1 MKRIFVMLLIACF
14 TVGVADAQLSKL
26 KGLGKKLEKAAK
38 EKVEKEADKA
48 KEDASSKA
56 KSEAK
61 KQVDKAKYD
70 LEDYEKRTENGT
82 IVFVGDDLGM
92 YAKAEKTDWEE
103 VQTIVYDPKE
113 WVANTTV
120 VEKNALYYLYR
131 WKKAC
136 DEGDTEKMTGEI
148 YPRVNWCVS
157 QIANY
162 NSNEKY
168 GLSYI
173 KFKQFGKE
181 YNATVAKF
189 KEIIWAGQ
197 PSVTKGYKELKTQ
210 EDFDNYAKENFAI
223 WNHVLDKADE
233 AKAAGKPIT
242 QQFYLN
248 TMVGQRESML
258 CWNYIKGDE
267 KGFAEFDK
275 RLKNALKDTP
285 KEFQKNNVVRT
296 PQECRDLQAARE
308 EQWAKEEAEKEA
320 ARLAEIEAKT
330 EDWPKSNMPELDAQ
344 ILKIVRAKFP
354 DRKITR
360 VSVMNNSWN
369 VMMKGL
375 VPERRVVQFWM
386 EYYHKEAGR
395 VIAEEHY
402 VCQYYNGKYG
412 KTQYQSQGSR
422 YFWVRQK

>member
-92 YAKAEKTDWEE
+92 YAKAEKTDWED

-173 KFKQFGKE
+173 KFKQFGKD

-267 KGFAEFDK
+267 KGFAEFDN
-275 RLKNALKDTP
+275 RLKNALKETP
-285 KEFQKNNVVRT
+285 DDFQKNNVVKT

-308 EQWAKEEAEKEA
+308 EQWAKEKAEKEA

-360 VSVMNNSWN
+360 VSVMNNKWN

>member
-92 YAKAEKTDWEE
+92 YAKAEKTDWED

-402 VCQYYNGKYG
+402 VCQYYNGTYG
-412 KTQYQSQGSR
+412 KTQYQSQGAR

>member
-14 TVGVADAQLSKL
+14 TVGVADAQFGKL
-26 KGLGKKLEKAAK
+26 KGLGKKIEKAAK

-48 KEDASSKA
+48 KENASSKA
-56 KSEAK
+56 KSETK

-92 YAKAEKTDWEE
+92 YAKAEKTNWED
-103 VQTIVYDPKE
+103 VQKIVYDPKE

-148 YPRVNWCVS
+148 YPRVNWCVN

-162 NSNEKY
+162 NSNERY
-168 GLSYI
+168 GMSFI
-173 KFKQFGKE
+173 KFKPFAKD
-181 YNATVAKF
+181 YNATVDKF

-210 EDFDNYAKENFAI
+210 ADFDNYAKENFAI
-223 WNHVLDKADE
+223 WNYVMDKADE

-248 TMVGQRESML
+248 TMVGQRETML
-258 CWNYIKGDE
+258 CFNYLKGDE
-267 KGFAEFDK
+267 NGFAEFDK

-285 KEFQKNNVVRT
+285 KDFQKNNVVKT

-308 EQWAKEEAEKEA
+308 EQWAKEKAEKEA

>member
-1 MKRIFVMLLIACF
+1 MKRIFVMLLIACL
-14 TVGVADAQLSKL
+14 TVGVADAQFGNL
-26 KGLGKKLEKAAK
+26 KGLGKKIGNAAK

-48 KEDASSKA
+48 KDNATSKA

-61 KQVDKAKYD
+61 KQADKVKYD
-70 LEDYEKRTENGT
+70 LEDYEKRTEDGT

-92 YAKAEKTDWEE
+92 YAKAEKTNWED
-103 VQTIVYDPKE
+103 VQKIVYDPKE

-148 YPRVNWCVS
+148 YPRVNWCVN

-275 RLKNALKDTP
+275 RLKKALKDTP
-285 KEFQKNNVVRT
+285 KDFQKNNVVRT

-308 EQWAKEEAEKEA
+308 EQWAKEKAEKEA

-354 DRKITR
+354 DRNITR

-412 KTQYQSQGSR
+412 KTQYQSQGAR

>member
-14 TVGVADAQLSKL
+14 TVGVADAQFGKL
-26 KGLGKKLEKAAK
+26 KGLGKKIEKAAK

-92 YAKAEKTDWEE
+92 YAKAEKTNWED
-103 VQTIVYDPKE
+103 VQKIVYDPKE

-148 YPRVNWCVS
+148 YPRVNWCVN

-162 NSNEKY
+162 NSNERY
-168 GLSYI
+168 GMSFI
-173 KFKQFGKE
+173 KFKPFAKD

-210 EDFDNYAKENFAI
+210 ADFDNYAKENFAI
-223 WNHVLDKADE
+223 WNYVMDKADE

-248 TMVGQRESML
+248 TMVGQRETML
-258 CWNYIKGDE
+258 CLNYLKGDE
-267 KGFAEFDK
+267 NGFAEFDK
-275 RLKNALKDTP
+275 RLKKALKDTP
-285 KEFQKNNVVRT
+285 KDFQKNNVVKT
-296 PQECRDLQAARE
+296 PQECRDLQKSRE
-308 EQWAKEEAEKEA
+308 EQWAKEAAEKKAKEE
-320 ARLAEIEAKT
+320 AEIEANT
-330 EDWPKSNMPELDAQ
+330 QDWPKSNMPSMDATV
-344 ILKIVRAKFP
+344 LKVMKAKFP
-354 DRKITR
+354 KRKIYR
-360 VSVMNNSWN
+360 VAAVGDRWY
-369 VMMKGL
+369 VRMKGL
-375 VPERRVVQFWM
+375 IPESRGLAVWVEFEHESGRRV
-386 EYYHKEAGR
+386 
-395 VIAEEHY
+395 AEQHQ
-402 VCQYYNGKYG
+402 VVQYYENGRYGATKYECMNAP
-412 KTQYQSQGSR
+412 

>member
-1 MKRIFVMLLIACF
+1 MKIYFKKEHENLNYEYIAPKHF
-14 TVGVADAQLSKL
+14 NGAS
-26 KGLGKKLEKAAK
+26 
-38 EKVEKEADKA
+38 VEFCSLPYTYVK
-48 KEDASSKA
+48 
-56 KSEAK
+56 
-61 KQVDKAKYD
+61 
-70 LEDYEKRTENGT
+70 
-82 IVFVGDDLGM
+82 DDL
-92 YAKAEKTDWEE
+92 
-103 VQTIVYDPKE
+103 
-113 WVANTTV
+113 
-120 VEKNALYYLYR
+120 
-131 WKKAC
+131 
-136 DEGDTEKMTGEI
+136 KMTGEI
-148 YPRVNWCVS
+148 YPRVNWCVN

-162 NSNEKY
+162 NSNERY
-168 GLSYI
+168 GMSFI
-173 KFKQFGKE
+173 KFKPFAKD
-181 YNATVAKF
+181 YNATVDKF

-210 EDFDNYAKENFAI
+210 ADFDNYAKENFAI
-223 WNHVLDKADE
+223 WNYVMDKADE

-242 QQFYLN
+242 QQFYLK
-248 TMVGQRESML
+248 TMVGQRETML
-258 CWNYIKGDE
+258 CFNYLKGDE
-267 KGFAEFDK
+267 PGFAEFDK

-285 KEFQKNNVVRT
+285 KDFQKNNVVKT
-296 PQECRDLQAARE
+296 PQECRDLQVARE
-308 EQWAKEEAEKEA
+308 EQWAKEKAEKEA

-360 VSVMNNSWN
+360 VSVMNNKWN

>member
-70 LEDYEKRTENGT
+70 LEDYEKRNGT

-92 YAKAEKTDWEE
+92 YAKAEKTDWED

-148 YPRVNWCVS
+148 YPRVNWCVN

-173 KFKQFGKE
+173 KFKQFGKD

-189 KEIIWAGQ
+189 KEIIWSGQ

-308 EQWAKEEAEKEA
+308 EQWAKEKAEKEA

>member
-14 TVGVADAQLSKL
+14 TVGVADAQFGKL
-26 KGLGKKLEKAAK
+26 KGLGKKIEKAAK

-56 KSEAK
+56 KSETK

-92 YAKAEKTDWEE
+92 YAKAEKTNWED
-103 VQTIVYDPKE
+103 VQKIVYDPKE

-148 YPRVNWCVS
+148 YPRVNWCVN

-162 NSNEKY
+162 NSNERY
-168 GLSYI
+168 GMSFI
-173 KFKQFGKE
+173 KFKPFAKD

-210 EDFDNYAKENFAI
+210 ADFDNYAKENFAI
-223 WNHVLDKADE
+223 WNYVMDKADE
-233 AKAAGKPIT
+233 AKVAGKPIT

-248 TMVGQRESML
+248 TMVGQRETML
-258 CWNYIKGDE
+258 CFNYLKGDE
-267 KGFAEFDK
+267 NGFAEFDK

-285 KEFQKNNVVRT
+285 KDFQKNNVVKT

-308 EQWAKEEAEKEA
+308 EQWAKEKAEKEA

-360 VSVMNNSWN
+360 VSVMNNKWN

>member
-148 YPRVNWCVS
+148 YPRVNWCVN

-162 NSNEKY
+162 NSN
-168 GLSYI
+168 
-173 KFKQFGKE
+173 
-181 YNATVAKF
+181 
-189 KEIIWAGQ
+189 
-197 PSVTKGYKELKTQ
+197 
-210 EDFDNYAKENFAI
+210 
-223 WNHVLDKADE
+223 
-233 AKAAGKPIT
+233 
-242 QQFYLN
+242 
-248 TMVGQRESML
+248 
-258 CWNYIKGDE
+258 
-267 KGFAEFDK
+267 
-275 RLKNALKDTP
+275 
-285 KEFQKNNVVRT
+285 
-296 PQECRDLQAARE
+296 
-308 EQWAKEEAEKEA
+308 
-320 ARLAEIEAKT
+320 
-330 EDWPKSNMPELDAQ
+330 
-344 ILKIVRAKFP
+344 
-354 DRKITR
+354 
-360 VSVMNNSWN
+360 
-369 VMMKGL
+369 
-375 VPERRVVQFWM
+375 
-386 EYYHKEAGR
+386 
-395 VIAEEHY
+395 
-402 VCQYYNGKYG
+402 
-412 KTQYQSQGSR
+412 
-422 YFWVRQK
+422 